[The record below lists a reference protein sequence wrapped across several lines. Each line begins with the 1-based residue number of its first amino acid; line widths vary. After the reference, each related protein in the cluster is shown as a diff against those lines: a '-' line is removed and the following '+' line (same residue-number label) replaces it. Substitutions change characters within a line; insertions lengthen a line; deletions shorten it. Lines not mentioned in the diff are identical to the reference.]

1 MSYKRVPVIKEM
13 VINELS
19 SYQEYCGEWSSNVD
33 IDFMLEEKC
42 VFNIFNQKYEI
53 DRVKMVDYYDEIA
66 LVFANSE
73 EEFRDFV
80 VPKSFLHQVV
90 KIVEYEEYSGRV
102 QKWSFYDDLYE
113 MLIGDNDYCY
123 RRDYYEM

>member
-19 SYQEYCGEWSSNVD
+19 SYQEYCGDWSSNID
-33 IDFMLEEKC
+33 IDFILEEKC
-42 VFNIFNQKYEI
+42 IFNIFNQNYEI
-53 DRVKMVDYYDEIA
+53 DRVKMVDYYDEVG
-66 LVFANSE
+66 LVFANSK

-90 KIVEYEEYSGRV
+90 KIVEYEEEYGRL
-102 QKWSFYDDLYE
+102 QEWALYDDLYE
-113 MLIGDNDYCY
+113 MLIGDNDRKVYF
-123 RRDYYEM
+123 